1 MPRALRAGRLLE
13 DGCSQDRWFEN
24 PSPGVRWLAGR
35 WVVVVLFSV
44 LATTVQSTTP
54 LAGLQTTSAG
64 SVPSVDAAAPSVD
77 AAAPSVAAAAPSVD
91 AAALARAAP
100 AEWLSY
106 GRDQAET
113 HFSPL
118 EQIDSGNVDRL
129 GLAWSWE
136 IPKTGARLEATPV
149 VSDGVMYATGP
160 HSFVFAL
167 DARTGEKKWQW
178 DPGIP
183 DESRGGPSVCCGDVN
198 RGVAIYGDKVFA
210 GLLDGRL
217 VALNKD
223 TGLVD
228 WVVQTTPPGQDYS
241 ITGAPRI
248 AAGNVIIGN
257 GGAEYGIRGF
267 VTAYD
272 AETGEQAWRTF
283 TVPGNPA
290 DGFESEAMRVA
301 AETWTGEWW
310 VVGGGGSAWDAFA
323 YDAEANLLYVG
334 TGNGAPWNRDIR
346 SPGGGDNLYLSSIL
360 ALNADDGELV
370 WHYQTTPGDDWD
382 YTATQPL
389 MLLDLTIDGRE
400 RKVIVQAPKNGFFF
414 VIDRLTG
421 EFISGQP
428 YADDVTWASGID
440 PETGRPIE
448 TAAARYGTN
457 REGAYLSPGPT
468 GAHNWRP
475 MAWNPATGLVY
486 LPAQNT
492 QSYYEMV
499 TDFQYTQGQWNT
511 GTTIRGGGGR
521 ARPERPELTGPGTM
535 LVARDPATNKEVWRA
550 PSEGGNGGTLSTGGN
565 LVFRGSGNR
574 LVAHDASTGE
584 ELWATEVGGGTAT
597 PMTYELD
604 GVQYVSIA
612 GGSTRE
618 GPRMWT
624 FALDR

>member
-1 MPRALRAGRLLE
+1 MLQRPLRKDQWKDHSVVIALVTLVAVVMPLEPVAGQQQDGPGAMELRE
-13 DGCSQDRWFEN
+13 
-24 PSPGVRWLAGR
+24 
-35 WVVVVLFSV
+35 
-44 LATTVQSTTP
+44 
-54 LAGLQTTSAG
+54 
-64 SVPSVDAAAPSVD
+64 
-77 AAAPSVAAAAPSVD
+77 
-91 AAALARAAP
+91 AAP
-100 AEWLSY
+100 AEWLTY

-113 HFSPL
+113 HYSPL
-118 EQIDSGNVDRL
+118 DQVNSDNVDRL

-136 IPKTGARLEATPV
+136 IPVTGARLETTPL

-167 DARTGEKKWQW
+167 DARTGEKIWQW

-183 DESRGGPSVCCGDVN
+183 DENQGGPSVCCGDVN
-198 RGVAIYGDKVFA
+198 RGAAIYGDKVYA

-217 VALNKD
+217 VALNRE
-223 TGLVD
+223 TGLVE
-228 WVVQTTPPGQDYS
+228 WVVQTTPPGHDYS

-257 GGAEYGIRGF
+257 GGAEYGIRGY

-272 AETGEQAWRTF
+272 TETGEQAWRTY

-301 AETWTGEWW
+301 AETWNGEWW
-310 VVGGGGSAWDAFA
+310 VVGGGGSAWDTFA
-323 YDAEANLLYVG
+323 YDAEANLVYVG

-382 YTATQPL
+382 YTATQPM

-400 RKVIVQAPKNGFFF
+400 RNVIVQAPKNGFFF

-428 YADDVTWASGID
+428 FADDVTWATGID
-440 PETGRPIE
+440 QQTGRPIE
-448 TAAARYGTN
+448 APNARYGTT
-457 REGAYLSPGPT
+457 RQGAWLSPGPT

-475 MAWNPATGLVY
+475 MSFNPTTGLVY

-499 TDFQYTQGQWNT
+499 TDFRYTQGQWNT
-511 GTTIRGGGGR
+511 GTTLFGGGGTR
-521 ARPERPELTGPGTM
+521 PPRPERIGPLAM
-535 LVARDPATNKEVWRA
+535 LVARDPVTNTEVWRA
-550 PSEGGNGGTLSTGGN
+550 ASSGGNGGTMSTGGN

-574 LVAHDASTGE
+574 LIAHDASTGE
-584 ELWATEVGGGTAT
+584 ELWATEIGGGTAT
-597 PMTYELD
+597 PMTYALD

-612 GGSTRE
+612 GGSGRQ

-624 FALDR
+624 FVLDGTAERPGGN